1 MELLFLSHCL
11 QRKHN
16 VKQLRST
23 QRLLS
28 LAILRAF
35 KSTSTLGSLVL
46 ANWLPLD
53 LQAIKLTACHSF
65 KLPDDHPVVV
75 RLFRNDKSFLFGS
88 PILSLRNVPVNFP
101 QKSYI
106 TTLEPWQSL
115 PFYISIFPH
124 KVPNLFPDRADECF
138 IFTDGSLKN
147 SISGCSVVVTISTGI
162 LKTNFFR
169 LPDDTSIFEAETQAI
184 IIALN
189 FIKKVQSLYTN
200 FTIHTDSK
208 AVLASLSSRQKAGS
222 TTNKVQ
228 SLSNLRRKRESTSF
242 CVG

>member
-1 MELLFLSHCL
+1 M
-11 QRKHN
+11 
-16 VKQLRST
+16 
-23 QRLLS
+23 
-28 LAILRAF
+28 
-35 KSTSTLGSLVL
+35 
-46 ANWLPLD
+46 
-53 LQAIKLTACHSF
+53 
-65 KLPDDHPVVV
+65 
-75 RLFRNDKSFLFGS
+75 
-88 PILSLRNVPVNFP
+88 SLRNVPVNFP

-147 SISGCSVVVTISTGI
+147 PISGCSVVVTISTEI

-169 LPDDTSIFEAETQAI
+169 LPDDTFIFEAETRAI
-184 IIALN
+184 ITALH

-228 SLSNLRRKRESTSF
+228 ALATSVGSVIQLQFVWVKGHAGTVGNILANNLAKQCKHLPVRK
-242 CVG
+242 